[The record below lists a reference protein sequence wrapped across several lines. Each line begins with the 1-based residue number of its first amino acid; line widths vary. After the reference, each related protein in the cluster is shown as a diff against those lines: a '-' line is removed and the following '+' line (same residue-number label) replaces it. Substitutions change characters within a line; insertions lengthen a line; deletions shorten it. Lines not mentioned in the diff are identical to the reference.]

1 MPSVKSAYDFLMTS
15 LDDRSIAILQ
25 GGAPLTYA
33 SPPPPGWVP
42 KGAATHS
49 RREGDGLPPVHDAGL
64 LSARCEATL
73 CHLRT
78 TRRPWLGTGLSI
90 LRFLPDLKWEEVY
103 P

>member
-33 SPPPPGWVP
+33 SPPRPGWVP
-42 KGAATHS
+42 KGAATLEARG
-49 RREGDGLPPVHDAGL
+49 RRTPARARRRGL
-64 LSARCEATL
+64 LSARGEATL

-90 LRFLPDLKWEEVY
+90 LRFLPYLKWEEVY